1 MFGKKQ
7 KKKKEPKYIISPL
20 GTPLLNYK
28 VYCMSFSERLRTFLT
43 ALLLG
48 GGVSLVFYGNQFL
61 DSSGRPTGATA
72 TGNVVIFLVVGSIA
86 GILAQS
92 IRSRMLQ
99 KKRITE
105 LSIQFRG
112 FLEALAVA
120 LSSGM
125 NMNDSLQSV
134 YKDLVLEYTRD
145 SWIVKETE
153 EMISGMRNNI
163 PIEDM
168 IRSLGERSDNR
179 DIRNFATVFNVSYR
193 AGGNIRDIVRR
204 TADIIGEKIEIS
216 GEIATAISSNKL
228 QFNAM
233 MVIPVFLIL
242 MLRAM
247 GGNFAKSFSTPLG
260 VIATTFALGIFV
272 LAFLLGQKIMDIK
285 G

>member
-1 MFGKKQ
+1 M
-7 KKKKEPKYIISPL
+7 
-20 GTPLLNYK
+20 
-28 VYCMSFSERLRTFLT
+28 
-43 ALLLG
+43 
-48 GGVSLVFYGNQFL
+48 
-61 DSSGRPTGATA
+61 
-72 TGNVVIFLVVGSIA
+72 
-86 GILAQS
+86 
-92 IRSRMLQ
+92 
-99 KKRITE
+99 
-105 LSIQFRG
+105 
-112 FLEALAVA
+112 A